1 MKRLQFR
8 HNNEVFQNRADVLK
22 YFADIVDATNTASTI
37 FKTSLYAEPLVAKYL
52 DEDGNQQIILAIGVD
67 SGLTP
72 YHIIDSKEI
81 AERLDANKEA
91 IEKEVER
98 AKDAEK
104 SLSGSIE
111 TEIAR
116 ALDAELFLSGA
127 VDTEREERIADDAF
141 LQTQITENIAKIVP
155 VTENLGANVREE
167 YVLKNA
173 KGEELGS
180 HIKIYKDSALVG
192 AEVNY
197 KGATG
202 VTINEKGEFE
212 FIYSGEADKSV
223 EYLYLIYRNEEG
235 GLSLVAL
242 DFENF
247 LMENEEGFGIKIVD
261 HKITINI
268 KAGDKYLKVTE
279 EGLQTINIDDAI
291 KSAVDTLSDE
301 IHAKVDAEIE
311 RSIAA
316 DNYISA
322 LTANFSAATVNELIL
337 VNSALTVEVE
347 RAIAAEKSL
356 SGAVDTE
363 RAERIQKD
371 KELDAEIVGIKDVN
385 NALDKKIDIEITRS
399 INEDENF
406 RIQLDH
412 VTNDINTEISNRELS
427 NESIRAEFAAA
438 DAALG
443 SRINTEAEIRMAAD
457 NTLSER
463 IDNEANIRTAEDTL
477 LSSTINGVSERL
489 SAVESDYLKYQDK
502 ADVLLAVSGAQ
513 NVAIEAVNAAASAQ
527 TTADEAKAKIEGF
540 MAAAEIGGAAI
551 DTLIEIQN
559 YIKTDGAAAADMLD
573 SIAENKTAIETE
585 ANRAQS
591 VEKILED
598 TIKAEES
605 ARIEAVNILSGTLTN
620 EITRATG
627 AESVNATAIENEV
640 TRATNAESSLQTALT
655 TEINNREKADLAI
668 RTDYAAADTALGN
681 RITAEESAR
690 QTSYDALNARIDNE
704 GNARAAAV
712 AALTTEITN
721 GDNAVREALQV
732 ETTNRE
738 AADATLLSDIQA
750 ETKNREDADATL
762 LNAIQAETSNRES
775 ADATLLNAIQAETK
789 NREDADANLA
799 NLINQEVS
807 ARTQDV
813 LSIGTKLT
821 TLEGVDAAL
830 DTKVNTLSASVL
842 TEINTVK
849 NAVMSEITSA
859 FTIDDAKVLEASKIY
874 ADDAV
879 KVAVDGINAK
889 KVNDVSYDNG
899 NKKIYLSFADGT
911 VSNGFDASEFVVDGM
926 LSAVTFDNA
935 DNTIKFVWNTASGI
949 EEMIVPLD
957 KFVDQY
963 TVSEDSTS
971 FLKISDDNKIS
982 ALVDNADGFVN
993 TLASTNYVQTLVEG
1007 AQQSL
1012 SANTYNSLNE
1022 LKEYVNTLSGNVET
1036 AINDVVATNIDAIS
1050 RDVDAAITTV
1060 VGTIEVLSGA
1070 TEGRINQVNADINTL
1085 SGNTDARFAQV
1096 VNAHAAD
1103 MTAFSGSI
1111 LTYVDNADKVLL
1123 SAITKNETNIA
1134 VLNAD
1139 KKTEGSVLY
1148 RIENEFEKSLITDG
1162 VPVTAVS
1169 PEDANK
1175 VHSLIRQITVNGE
1188 MRYYVMSDATEMFY
1202 VKPRATETAPIET
1215 INLNDYITSLE
1226 TRVAVLEEK
1235 LTGFAGNMEQTMKD
1249 LIKSYLKGTE
1259 NEIKITETDDK
1270 LTIGFDDNAI
1280 FGEI

>member
-585 ANRAQS
+585 ANRAKS